1 MIASWTEF
9 FNAVEQMRECQKE
22 YSRTNSLSAGYAAK
36 KCEKAVDEVI
46 KQKRDQWAREK
57 QPELNTGG
65 TK

>member
-1 MIASWTEF
+1 MINSWTEF

-22 YSRTNSLSAGYAAK
+22 HARTNGLSAGYAAR
-36 KCEKAVDEVI
+36 KCEKVVDDVI

-65 TK
+65 KR